1 MCQTMS
7 GRSSK
12 DTSQTQVELMQNP
25 PTAPKTI
32 FLSEGRRLAYS
43 EYGDSQG
50 KPVFFFHGWPGA
62 RLQGQLS
69 DASARKLRMRMIAP
83 DRPGFG
89 FSEFQPRRAI
99 RDWPKDIAE
108 LADQLGFPRFAVL
121 GLSGGAPYA
130 LACAHEIPH
139 RCTAVGIIS
148 GIGTIDSPR
157 ASEGVSPNLKRMVLL
172 TKNVPWL
179 VKLLLW
185 RSSRLVRRD
194 PEAAFEK
201 LIATLPEPDRS
212 ALLQPGIKDK
222 ALQARI
228 DSFQSGSRGHLWEM
242 KLFTRPWGFRR
253 EAIQMP
259 IHLWHGDQDEEIFLS
274 TAQDQADAIQDCQVT
289 FLPHEGHYSLYINH
303 IENILKEI
311 REQN

>member
-1 MCQTMS
+1 
-7 GRSSK
+7 
-12 DTSQTQVELMQNP
+12 MQNP

-32 FLSEGRRLAYS
+32 FLSKGRRLAYS
-43 EYGDSQG
+43 EYGDPHG
-50 KPVFFFHGWPGA
+50 EPIFFFHGWPGA

-69 DASARKLRMRMIAP
+69 DGSAKKLGMRVLAP

-89 FSEFQPRRAI
+89 FSEFQPRRTI
-99 RDWPKDIAE
+99 LDWPKDIIE
-108 LADQLGFPRFAVL
+108 LADQLGFVQFAVL

-139 RCTAVGIIS
+139 RCTSVGIIS
-148 GIGTIDSPR
+148 GIGPVDDPG
-157 ASEGVSPNLKRMVLL
+157 AAEGVSPNLKRMVLL
-172 TKNVPWL
+172 TKKIPWL

-185 RSSRLVRRD
+185 RSSRLVQRD

-201 LIATLPEPDRS
+201 LIAILPEPDRS

-242 KLFTRPWGFRR
+242 KLFTRHWGFRR

-259 IHLWHGDQDEEIFLS
+259 IHLWHGTQDEEILPS
-274 TAQDQADAIQDCQVT
+274 TAQTQAAAIQDCQVT
-289 FLPHEGHYSLYINH
+289 LLPHEGHYSLFINH
-303 IENILKEI
+303 IEGILKEI
-311 REQN
+311 QEQNYPKLSAKIGV